1 MIMNFENKDGRQDY
15 LNKKLDDLIEGI
27 NASYGQSLLNEL
39 VKRLHRTIEDFNEEF
54 EGIIGDLKDNSER
67 RNQIIHDL
75 MEGKELAKKINSSPS
90 NNSND
95 DENDDENDDA
105 ADAEPTEMSAWEKR
119 LEGLE

>member
-1 MIMNFENKDGRQDY
+1 MSMNFENKEGRQDY

-27 NASYGQSLLNEL
+27 NTSYGQSLLNEL

-75 MEGKELAKKINSSPS
+75 MEGKELAKKINSTSS
-90 NNSND
+90 DDSKDDVNNDALND
-95 DENDDENDDA
+95 
-105 ADAEPTEMSAWEKR
+105 EPNEMSAWEKR

>member
-95 DENDDENDDA
+95 DENDDKNDDA

>member
-1 MIMNFENKDGRQDY
+1 MSMNFENKEGRQDY

-95 DENDDENDDA
+95 DENDDKNDDA